1 MEGKSMA
8 RKRQP
13 VLFDTS
19 IAERA
24 EEVGVSEST
33 LRRRIEAFRTDGM
46 ESLFSTEKARRRQLP
61 DTIRGFI
68 VDLKAEY
75 PPFSLGEIANIVH
88 ACFGRKPDPRSVQ
101 RVLDEQPTPLK
112 IIGLYPRYYE
122 MEESGER
129 RAAIVELRLHG
140 WSAKTIAG
148 YLGIHRSTV
157 YRTLE
162 RWKEEGMEGLQDKP
176 FGRPAGVRKVDFAA
190 IEAVRKLA
198 KNPGLG
204 AYRVHAALE
213 LEGFDLSRAT
223 CGRILAQIREVYGYE
238 KPESGGG
245 EKRAMP
251 FASSKWHEFW
261 SADVRYLD
269 DLNESVLAD
278 SMVYVITIMEN
289 YSRAILWSAVTRRQ
303 NLDAFLPVLYRAIER
318 YGAPEAL
325 VTDSGRIFL
334 ANRAQKIY
342 EALSI
347 DKKEIEKGAPWQNY
361 SETTFNIQRRMA
373 DWHFN
378 RAENWT
384 ELLEEHERW
393 WSSYNA
399 PFHLRGQQR

>member
-1 MEGKSMA
+1 
-8 RKRQP
+8 
-13 VLFDTS
+13 
-19 IAERA
+19 
-24 EEVGVSEST
+24 
-33 LRRRIEAFRTDGM
+33 
-46 ESLFSTEKARRRQLP
+46 
-61 DTIRGFI
+61 
-68 VDLKAEY
+68 
-75 PPFSLGEIANIVH
+75 
-88 ACFGRKPDPRSVQ
+88 
-101 RVLDEQPTPLK
+101 
-112 IIGLYPRYYE
+112 

-269 DLNESVLAD
+269 DLNESVLAE